1 MRKIDKSKI
10 LSTVYKKWEEALET
24 NQEDHPK
31 YTASHRFHKDIVMNL
46 YHIQGGLCAYT
57 EMKILASEYDY
68 DESNWIK
75 GRFKKEK
82 SKHLGQLEH
91 FDPKLKTGEPKSWLW
106 DNLFMVLN
114 EVNHEKGDKPTD
126 PILKPDRPDY
136 DPYELLDYDFDKH
149 IFFANVKSGKL
160 NQSEIDRINNMIDVL
175 GLNFVKDWRKPYV
188 SKRIKALESGVEL
201 DPIEE
206 YITAF
211 EITRRNL
218 NL

>member
-1 MRKIDKSKI
+1 MQKIDKSKI
-10 LSTVYKKWEEALET
+10 LSTVYKKWEEALEN
-24 NQEDHPK
+24 NQEDHPQ
-31 YTASHRFHKDIVMNL
+31 YESTHRFYTDVMMNL
-46 YHIQGGLCAYT
+46 YHIQDGLCAYT
-57 EMKILASEYDY
+57 EKKILASAYAHTEDNWTGGRYK
-68 DESNWIK
+68 SNK
-75 GRFKKEK
+75 P
-82 SKHLGQLEH
+82 KHFGELEH
-91 FDPKLKTGEPKSWLW
+91 FDSDLKIKQAWLW
-106 DNLFMVLN
+106 DNLFMVMNKVNN
-114 EVNHEKGDKPTD
+114 EKRTSQTD
-126 PILKPDRPDY
+126 PILKPDHPNY
-136 DPYELLDYDFDKH
+136 DPYELLDYDYDKH

>member
-10 LSTVYKKWEEALET
+10 LSTVYKKWEEALEN

-57 EMKILASEYDY
+57 EMKILANEYDY
-68 DESNWIK
+68 DEANWIK
-75 GRFKKEK
+75 GRFKNGK
-82 SKHLGQLEH
+82 SKHLGQIEH

-114 EVNHEKGDKPTD
+114 EVNHEKGEKATD
-126 PILKPDRPDY
+126 PILKPDHPNY
-136 DPYELLDYDFDKH
+136 DPYELLDYDFEKH

-175 GLNFVKDWRKPYV
+175 GLNFVKGWRKKYV
-188 SKRIKALESGVEL
+188 SERIKALEFGMIPE
-201 DPIEE
+201 PAEE
-206 YITAF
+206 YMTAF
-211 EITRRNL
+211 EITRKNL